1 MAKSCIFHE
10 LIELSRDE
18 EISVRT
24 ASLET
29 LVDLL
34 DFFDKSKPSSSTYFA
49 KRLLNTNQANY
60 GWHAPGH
67 FYVDI
72 CVCPSRG
79 HQQFVCGVICT
90 LYDWLY
96 NLCCSIYG
104 PFC

>member
-34 DFFDKSKPSSSTYFA
+34 DFFDKSKPS
-49 KRLLNTNQANY
+49 N
-60 GWHAPGH
+60 
-67 FYVDI
+67 
-72 CVCPSRG
+72 
-79 HQQFVCGVICT
+79 
-90 LYDWLY
+90 
-96 NLCCSIYG
+96 SIY
-104 PFC
+104 